1 MMASHAEAKNRR
13 LDLLGLI
20 QNYNQCFK
28 YTPHSLD
35 LANIFEVE
43 EGTIKT
49 DIRRLED
56 KQLLK
61 RIDRFVKSEKKKVL
75 ALTQKGRRLLEKDLE
90 EYIKNREV

>member
-1 MMASHAEAKNRR
+1 MASHAEAKNRR

-43 EGTIKT
+43 EGTIKI

-56 KQLLK
+56 K
-61 RIDRFVKSEKKKVL
+61 
-75 ALTQKGRRLLEKDLE
+75 
-90 EYIKNREV
+90 